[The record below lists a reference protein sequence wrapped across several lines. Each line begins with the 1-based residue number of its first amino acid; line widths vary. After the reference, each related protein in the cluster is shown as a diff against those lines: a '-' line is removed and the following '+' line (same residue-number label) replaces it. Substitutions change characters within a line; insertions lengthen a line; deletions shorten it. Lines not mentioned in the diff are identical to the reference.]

1 MIEYNLEHKGQQQKV
16 DRKKKRRQAKYHG
29 NKKSTDLSFIKMSPN
44 NTEKTDQLK
53 HKYLIVSEVAA
64 NIFLKKIEISIV
76 GILII

>member
-44 NTEKTDQLK
+44 Q
-53 HKYLIVSEVAA
+53 H
-64 NIFLKKIEISIV
+64 
-76 GILII
+76 